1 MVEVQLDESEGP
13 LPMWLLVAFAACTTL
28 LVSVHMLALMI
39 STCISPHIE
48 AIASVPGLFSVA
60 ESPHEK
66 MSFYVEVAWAF
77 STVFGILLFMIE
89 IIILCWLKFWGIGRC
104 ASRRT
109 DSSGCTSSSGCTFS
123 SGCTD
128 GSGSG
133 SGRVSSIVATVILI
147 PVVVIFIAFAVHF
160 YRKLVAHQ
168 HERTA
173 KDLDEL
179 ENMMSQLQDGDEN
192 GTNAANVANVANLYS
207 GDTLPVSESRTTI
220 QSTLPEH
227 IQLHEVKT
235 I

>member
-1 MVEVQLDESEGP
+1 MVEVQLDESARHP

-89 IIILCWLKFWGIGRC
+89 IIILCWLKFWDIGHE
-104 ASRRT
+104 
-109 DSSGCTSSSGCTFS
+109 
-123 SGCTD
+123 
-128 GSGSG
+128 SG

-147 PVVVIFIAFAVHF
+147 PVVITFIAFAVHF

-168 HERTA
+168 YERTE
-173 KDLDEL
+173 KDLNEL
-179 ENMMSQLQDGDEN
+179 ECMVSRLQGEGGDDM
-192 GTNAANVANVANLYS
+192 ANTFT
-207 GDTLPVSESRTTI
+207 GDTLPMSNSRMTV
-220 QSTLPEH
+220 QSTLPEN
-227 IQLHEVKT
+227 IPLQEVTT

>member
-89 IIILCWLKFWGIGRC
+89 IIILCWLKFWGIGR
-104 ASRRT
+104 
-109 DSSGCTSSSGCTFS
+109 
-123 SGCTD
+123 TD

-133 SGRVSSIVATVILI
+133 RISSIVATVILI
-147 PVVVIFIAFAVHF
+147 PVVITFIAFAVHF

-168 HERTA
+168 HERTT

-179 ENMMSQLQDGDEN
+179 ENMMSQLQGDGGE
-192 GTNAANVANVANLYS
+192 NVANVYS
-207 GDTLPVSESRTTI
+207 VDTLPISNSRTTM
-220 QSTLPEH
+220 QSTLPEN
-227 IQLHEVKT
+227 IQLHEVTT